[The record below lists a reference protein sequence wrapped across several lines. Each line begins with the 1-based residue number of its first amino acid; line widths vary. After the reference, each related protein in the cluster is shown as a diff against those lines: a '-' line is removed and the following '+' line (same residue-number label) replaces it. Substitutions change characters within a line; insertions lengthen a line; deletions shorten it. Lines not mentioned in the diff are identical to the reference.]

1 MNNQDLKEAL
11 LQRHTVVYKGTA
23 YARVSGII
31 YRERKG
37 QIVVSAELLDKNE
50 NSVIIVDP
58 KNVSKE

>member
-1 MNNQDLKEAL
+1 MNNQELKEAL
-11 LQRHTVVYKGTA
+11 LQRHTVVCRGIV

-37 QIVVSAELLDKNE
+37 EIVVSAELLDMNE
-50 NSVIIVDP
+50 NSVSIVDP